1 MFLFESLSH
10 TWGLGQRQHCLYLIL
25 GSKLALS
32 MQENSSALQTLITFY
47 RPSEERWK
55 ASSGFGRHADFVDWL
70 YAERNVK
77 SSFMLP
83 KYITNVKLKEKAAR
97 FHILLLQ
104 CQRGK
109 IENQF
114 VTRKEYFDNWGYH
127 FAYATW
133 WVSFL
138 SLYMTLLSNYLWHF
152 FWAWFLFCVYI
163 LEKKGLPVPG
173 NHV

>member
-1 MFLFESLSH
+1 ML
-10 TWGLGQRQHCLYLIL
+10 C
-25 GSKLALS
+25 K
-32 MQENSSALQTLITFY
+32 QTLITFY

-55 ASSGFGRHADFVDWL
+55 ANSAFGRHADFVDWL

-77 SSFMLP
+77 STFMLP
-83 KYITNVKLKEKAAR
+83 KYITNVKFKEKAAR
-97 FHILLLQ
+97 FQTLLLQ

-109 IENQF
+109 NENQY

-138 SLYMTLLSNYLWHF
+138 SIYMTL
-152 FWAWFLFCVYI
+152 FCLIIPDISFELYFCFVYTYWRRKVCQSLGI
-163 LEKKGLPVPG
+163 MYNSE
-173 NHV
+173 